1 MKKLDIKIK
10 PETMVSAGLAVLGV
24 AQMLLTNKKESSSR
38 RSMKA
43 EILKELKDEMLSKD
57 N

>member
-38 RSMKA
+38 SSMKA